1 MKKYISLLL
10 ALTMVMALFAGC
22 ASEKPAE
29 TTAPETTAPETT
41 AAPVPETSSLE
52 ILENVWAAYMKNA
65 GEDMLFPVAG
75 GDENN
80 TTMDNAGK
88 IDPKNAQYLTGIM
101 NVPAELHAQ
110 IDDAANLMHMMNANT
125 FTCGAYHV
133 AEGNDV
139 DAFVKTLSEGIK
151 GTQWICGFPDQ
162 LVVATL
168 YGEYVI
174 AFYGNIDLVNLVKA
188 QLTTAYA
195 DAVIVAEDAL
205 A

>member
-1 MKKYISLLL
+1 MKKFVSLLL
-10 ALTMVMALFAGC
+10 ALTMVLALFAGC

-29 TTAPETTAPETT
+29 TTVPETT

-52 ILENVWAAYMKNA
+52 IMQTIWDSYVKNV

-75 GDENN
+75 GD
-80 TTMDNAGK
+80 MDHSAMDAAG
-88 IDPKNAQYLTGIM
+88 IVDVKNADYMGNIL

-125 FTCGAYHV
+125 FTGAAYHV
-133 AEGNDV
+133 VAGTDV
-139 DAFVKTLSEGIK
+139 NAFVKTLSDGIK
-151 GTQWICGFPDQ
+151 GTQWMCGFPDQ

-168 YGEYVI
+168 YGEYVV
-174 AFYGNIDLVNLVKA
+174 AFYGNIDLINLFKA

-195 DAVIVAEDAL
+195 DAVIVVEESL

>member
-1 MKKYISLLL
+1 MKKLVSLLL
-10 ALTMVMALFAGC
+10 ALTMVLALFAGC

-29 TTAPETTAPETT
+29 TTVPETT

-52 ILENVWAAYMKNA
+52 ILQNVWASYMKNV
-65 GEDMLFPVAG
+65 GEDMHFPVAG
-75 GDENN
+75 GDEDN

-88 IDPKNAQYLTGIM
+88 IDVKNTDYLAGVM
-101 NVPAELHAQ
+101 YVPAALHAQ

-125 FTCGAYHV
+125 FTAGAYHLT
-133 AEGNDV
+133 EGSDI
-139 DAFVKTLSEGIK
+139 DAFVKTLTDGIK

-174 AFYGNIDLVNLVKA
+174 AFYGSMDLIPLVKT

-195 DAVIVAEDAL
+195 DAVIAVEESL